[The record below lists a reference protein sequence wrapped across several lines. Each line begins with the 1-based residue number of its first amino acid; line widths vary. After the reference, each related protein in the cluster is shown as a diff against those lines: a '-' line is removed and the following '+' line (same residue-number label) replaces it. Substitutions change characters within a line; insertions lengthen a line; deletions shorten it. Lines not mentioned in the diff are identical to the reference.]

1 MDLLFSPLRAELG
14 RPPRCRG
21 VRMGVLGSRPREQV
35 RLGAS
40 SAELVQCPGGCVHCS
55 GRPPGAHVLTLLLG
69 QHEPRVRASLASPWV
84 A

>member
-1 MDLLFSPLRAELG
+1 MDLLFFSLRAELG

-55 GRPPGAHVLTLLLG
+55 GRPPGAQYSHCL